1 MSDKVRE
8 IKSMLADADTA
19 LVEAVSKR
27 ANLQRILDL
36 QLVRC
41 TLKDSLIAALEREIE
56 KLKGGSNV

>member
-1 MSDKVRE
+1 
-8 IKSMLADADTA
+8 MLADADTA